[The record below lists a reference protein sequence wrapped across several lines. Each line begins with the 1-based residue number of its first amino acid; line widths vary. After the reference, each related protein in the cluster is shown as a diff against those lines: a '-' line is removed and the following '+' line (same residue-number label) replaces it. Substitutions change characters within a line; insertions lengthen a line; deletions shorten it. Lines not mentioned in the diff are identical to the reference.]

1 MSFFQIELLAI
12 VNSMIAKTKEEKMLL
27 TEAQRLFLAMDVS
40 INVEMR
46 DNPQGTI
53 KEIISIV
60 EHIREAIRKDKAQYA
75 KKGDSDQKKN
85 GPTKEPQPSL
95 PFDQKGAA
103 IPPIGHVFI
112 SYSHQNIKRAMQLR
126 DLLKECEIPVWIDE
140 EDLRGNSIE
149 AMVLGLNDARLVIL
163 CLSDGYRQS
172 EFCKREAE
180 YTVLKVKPFQPVIV
194 QEGFRMHNDW
204 LCFVVGLQ
212 NWIDLSS
219 DLLFAANKD
228 LFLEQVYSMF
238 YYGES
243 LRFSAPVSA
252 TASSVMSAIPKLP
265 LQPPLPPIQPFQ
277 SPLPLTDRHMP
288 ASLAKKRLTFTENPL
303 SPIASPV
310 SSVRAKSGHTHHLQ
324 PLAEFHVMSW
334 NNEQVLEWIDAEGL
348 SCVKDKYDRDK
359 HVSVSQ

>member
-1 MSFFQIELLAI
+1 MKE
-12 VNSMIAKTKEEKMLL
+12 NS
-27 TEAQRLFLAMDVS
+27 
-40 INVEMR
+40 
-46 DNPQGTI
+46 QGTI
-53 KEIISIV
+53 KEIISII
-60 EHIREAIRKDKAQYA
+60 EHIREAIRKDKAQYSNN
-75 KKGDSDQKKN
+75 GDSDQRKN
-85 GPTKEPQPSL
+85 VPTKQPQPSSKL
-95 PFDQKGAA
+95 DQKGAA

-112 SYSHQNIKRAMQLR
+112 SYSHQNAKRAIQLR

-140 EDLRGNSIE
+140 EALRGNSIE

-180 YTVLKVKPFQPVIV
+180 YTVLKVKLFQPVIV

-212 NWIDLSS
+212 SWIDLSS
-219 DLLFAANKD
+219 DLQFVANKD

-238 YYGES
+238 HYGES

-252 TASSVMSAIPKLP
+252 TASSVMSAVPKLPLP
-265 LQPPLPPIQPFQ
+265 LQPPLP
-277 SPLPLTDRHMP
+277 LTDRHIP
-288 ASLAKKRLTFTENPL
+288 VSLAGKRRTLMETPL

-310 SSVRAKSGHTHHLQ
+310 STAISANVRPKSGQTHHLQ

-334 NNEQVLEWIDAEGL
+334 NNEQVLKWIDAEGL
-348 SCVKDKYDRDK
+348 SCVKDKYVRDTP
-359 HVSVSQ
+359 VSVSQ